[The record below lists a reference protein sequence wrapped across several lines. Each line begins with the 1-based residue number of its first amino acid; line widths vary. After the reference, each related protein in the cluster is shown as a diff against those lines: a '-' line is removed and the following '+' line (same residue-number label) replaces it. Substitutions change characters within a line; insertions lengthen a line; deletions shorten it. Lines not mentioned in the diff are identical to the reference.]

1 MRPDIFIKEQFVPKA
16 GPDRFGR
23 RFIDERQKL
32 IIEVLSNSVLGSW
45 GLVKAKDIRD
55 DFVKGKVDKY
65 KAGGLSV
72 LMLGLLVLELYLQK
86 NNIK

>member
-1 MRPDIFIKEQFVPKA
+1 M
-16 GPDRFGR
+16 
-23 RFIDERQKL
+23 
-32 IIEVLSNSVLGSW
+32 LGSW